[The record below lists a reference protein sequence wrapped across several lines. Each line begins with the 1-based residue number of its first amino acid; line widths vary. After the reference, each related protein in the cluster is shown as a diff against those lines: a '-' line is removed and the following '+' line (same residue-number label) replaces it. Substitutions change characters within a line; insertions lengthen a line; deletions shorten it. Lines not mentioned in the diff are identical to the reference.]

1 MLIRNSL
8 LVLGVFALLMG
19 ATVAVVWMYRAPG
32 VLRAA
37 SSQDAAQSSRGSS
50 QAAVLVAGRPLATGS
65 LLRNDDV
72 AWHEIGAGKAPAGAI
87 TRSQSEQLDIVGAAT
102 RRGFAAGDVLTTAD
116 LVRPSERGFLAAAL
130 TPGHRAMTITVDVAQ
145 SASGLLLPG
154 DHVDVMLV
162 QDLGQATNDPAR
174 KSVGELVLS
183 GARVV
188 AVDHTLAG
196 GAPTGGA
203 AALVSGAA
211 VQPKTVTLDVT
222 PGEAQRLA
230 VASQLGKLELS
241 LRALIQTD
249 AVLPAPA
256 PVWAVDV
263 SPALRGLNP
272 AQPSPAATP
281 AATSRSTPPAT
292 RRRLAE
298 PVRILRGS
306 KTETQ

>member
-37 SSQDAAQSSRGSS
+37 SSQDASQSSRGSS
-50 QAAVLVAGRPLATGS
+50 QAAVLVAGRPLAMGS

-102 RRGFAAGDVLTTAD
+102 RRSFAAGDVLTTAD

-162 QDLGQATNDPAR
+162 QNLDQATNDPAR

-196 GAPTGGA
+196 GAATLA
-203 AALVSGAA
+203 SSAT

-249 AVLPAPA
+249 AALPAPA

-281 AATSRSTPPAT
+281 VATSRSTPPAT

>member
-32 VLRAA
+32 VLRTAS
-37 SSQDAAQSSRGSS
+37 SSQDASQSSRVSS

-72 AWHEIGAGKAPAGAI
+72 AWHEVGAGKAPAGAI

-102 RRGFAAGDVLTTAD
+102 RRSFAAGDVLTTAD

-162 QDLGQATNDPAR
+162 QDLDQATNDPAR

-196 GAPTGGA
+196 GAATLA
-203 AALVSGAA
+203 SNST

-230 VASQLGKLELS
+230 VAGQLGKLELS

-249 AVLPAPA
+249 AALPAPA

-263 SPALRGLNP
+263 SPALRGLSH

-281 AATSRSTPPAT
+281 AANSRSTPPAA

>member
-32 VLRAA
+32 VLRTAS
-37 SSQDAAQSSRGSS
+37 SSQDASQSSRGSS
-50 QAAVLVAGRPLATGS
+50 QAAVLVAGRPLAMGS

-102 RRGFAAGDVLTTAD
+102 RRSFAAGDVLTTAD

-162 QDLGQATNDPAR
+162 QNLDQATNDPAR

-196 GAPTGGA
+196 GAATLA
-203 AALVSGAA
+203 SSAT

-249 AVLPAPA
+249 AALPAPA

-263 SPALRGLNP
+263 SPALRGLSR

-281 AATSRSTPPAT
+281 VATSRSTPPAT